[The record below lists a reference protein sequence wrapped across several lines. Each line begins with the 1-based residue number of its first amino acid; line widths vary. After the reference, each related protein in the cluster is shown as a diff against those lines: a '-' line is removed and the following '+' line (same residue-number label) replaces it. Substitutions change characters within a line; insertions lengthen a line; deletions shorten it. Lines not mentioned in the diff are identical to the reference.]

1 MCSAAIS
8 RVTFLPVRLN
18 SHVLLTNW
26 LLKARAALY
35 VGVNRSV

>member
-8 RVTFLPVRLN
+8 RVTLLPVRLN

-26 LLKARAALY
+26 KARAALY